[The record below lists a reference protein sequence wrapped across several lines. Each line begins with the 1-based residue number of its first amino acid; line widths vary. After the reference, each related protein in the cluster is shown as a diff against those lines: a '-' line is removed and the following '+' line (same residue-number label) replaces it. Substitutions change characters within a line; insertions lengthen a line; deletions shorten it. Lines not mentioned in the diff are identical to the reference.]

1 MQDGIA
7 VTTNEP
13 YVNVVARDV
22 ARIAGVSVSTVSR
35 ALARPTSVASAT
47 RVKVLDAARE
57 LGYHPK
63 PAARTVS
70 GTGSICLLVPA
81 LRSLFFASIVD
92 GVHSRALAGDY
103 NLFVTDS
110 QEDPSQE
117 PKLVRRMAKL
127 VDGVL
132 LCSPR
137 ASDEVLAELA
147 KEVTLVLINRRSG
160 EIPAVTID
168 NVAIVRQALD
178 HLWALG
184 HNRIA
189 YVGTGGWANSQRRN
203 AFLAAREDYPGIE
216 LVDVG
221 SFGKSVSG
229 GSAAADLVL
238 ATGAT
243 ATLAYNDEVAYGL
256 LERFRLRGVVV
267 PDDMSVVGI
276 DDNPISD
283 LMVPSLTT
291 VAQPIVA
298 LGRAGVD
305 MLLSLVSHPHSPP
318 THFQNLSVQLVV
330 RGSTGPRREMAAPR
344 PA

>member
-1 MQDGIA
+1 MGDGA
-7 VTTNEP
+7 ALTTNDQ

-22 ARIAGVSVSTVSR
+22 ALIAGVSVSTVSR

-47 RVKVLDAARE
+47 RAKVLDAARE
-57 LGYHPK
+57 LGYRPK
-63 PAARTVS
+63 AAARTLK
-70 GTGSICLLVPA
+70 GNTGNICLLVPV
-81 LRSLFFASIVD
+81 LGSLFFASVAD

-103 NLFVTDS
+103 SLFVADS
-110 QEDPSQE
+110 EEDRSQE
-117 PKLVRRMAKL
+117 PKLVRRMARQ

-147 KEVTLVLINRRSG
+147 TEVTLVLINRRSG
-160 EIPAVTID
+160 DIPAVTID

-189 YVGTGGWANSQRRN
+189 YVGVGGWTDSQRRS

-216 LVDVG
+216 LMDVG
-221 SFGKSVSG
+221 NFGQSVTG
-229 GSAAADLVL
+229 GSAAADMVL

-243 ATLAYNDEVAYGL
+243 ATLAYNDEVAFGL

-267 PDDMSVVGI
+267 PDQMSVVGI
-276 DDNPISD
+276 DDNPMSA

-305 MLLSLVSHPHSPP
+305 MLLSLVSHPLSPP
-318 THFQNLSVQLVV
+318 THFQDLSVQLVV
-330 RGSTGPRREMAAPR
+330 RGSTGPRRG
-344 PA
+344 